1 VVTVVTD
8 SCASLPPSMVQELG
22 IEVVPYHVHTV
33 RGTLLDGVGMSP
45 DEFYA
50 WLRTTPDWPTTANP
64 SAGEFL
70 EAFRRAAER
79 GNGVVS
85 VNMTGTASGGV
96 QSAILAK
103 RLLEKEMP
111 DFPVEVVDTQQ
122 VAMAHGWPVIQAARA
137 ALKGLPVAEVAA
149 IARNTAA
156 SAFVGFTN
164 DTLEYLR
171 RGGRINKVAGTIGD
185 WLNIMPIIGMRD
197 GMPASL
203 GVARTRQ
210 RAWLARAN
218 APTSGSSRWRSPRF
232 PKAAPFA
239 WRSCTLPPAKKSRYF
254 VACWKSITRS
264 SSGSSPSYPP
274 RWECIAG
281 RAQSAFRSSP
291 TRSPR
296 FALNTQHAATGA
308 LCASLSLSTHS
319 SNRIESTG

>member
-1 VVTVVTD
+1 MVTVVTD

-210 RAWLARAN
+210 RAYKRIVSLALAHV
-218 APTSGSSRWRSPRF
+218 PEGSTIRVALMHV
-232 PKAAPFA
+232 AA
-239 WRSCTLPPAKKSRYF
+239 SEE
-254 VACWKSITRS
+254 VEI
-264 SSGSSPSYPP
+264 
-274 RWECIAG
+274 
-281 RAQSAFRSSP
+281 FRSLLEKHYSVIEWLVTQLSP
-291 TRSPR
+291 
-296 FALNTQHAATGA
+296 ALGVHSGPGTVGISIIPATLA
-308 LCASLSLSTHS
+308 
-319 SNRIESTG
+319 